1 MSEYMFY
8 LISALVLITVLIFDI
23 YAIITLF
30 G

>member
-8 LISALVLITVLIFDI
+8 LISALVLIAVLIFDI
-23 YAIITLF
+23 YVIIILF

>member
-8 LISALVLITVLIFDI
+8 LISALVLIAVLVFDI
-23 YAIITLF
+23 YVIITLF